1 MGTPAVGL
9 LSALLPAVG
18 SAAWLWRGCVVGCL
32 LSMASGGGGSL
43 WLRRGA
49 ISSCVPQEWVHKKP
63 TRGSRGRTCGH
74 CPEGVVSGSGSGGD
88 AKVLLDVLEDA
99 VADGTG
105 LLDVAGLERE
115 AKALCRGIRFVD
127 GDMAPPHSPVVP
139 QVMVRVVIIDPHG
152 NLGLLRHGM
161 YVLF

>member
-1 MGTPAVGL
+1 MAVAGVCCRVSLEYGLGRMGEPVA
-9 LSALLPAVG
+9 
-18 SAAWLWRGCVVGCL
+18 
-32 LSMASGGGGSL
+32 ASGGDFLLCAAGVGTQKAHARVA
-43 WLRRGA
+43 WAYLRA
-49 ISSCVPQEWVHKKP
+49 LP
-63 TRGSRGRTCGH
+63 GR
-74 CPEGVVSGSGSGGD
+74 VVSGSGSGGD

-99 VADGTG
+99 VADGAG